1 MFDRDEALRKA
12 EKFARAG
19 RLDQAMAEYERVVE
33 QSPDDWKTLT
43 TLADLYVKAQ
53 QSERAAGLFARIADH
68 LAKEGFMP
76 RAEAFYKR
84 VLRIE
89 PNDEHALTQLAAIST
104 KQGILVEAKTHLL
117 ALARVRQG
125 RGDRRGAAEILLRVG
140 TLDPGDVKT
149 RRQAARA
156 AVEGGNH
163 DLAFAEY
170 ERIADDLLGD
180 NRGAEAVDV
189 LREGLSMAPAR
200 TGLRERLASALVA
213 KGEEEL
219 GQARL
224 DTARAALSE
233 ALELDPDVPGAAV
246 LLARAL
252 LGLGERF
259 EAGNRLAT
267 LEPVSFED
275 LRFVQLEGWIRAG
288 RADQVTAVVQRL
300 LASGLMSSVERNS
313 LLAAMASAPAEVAWT
328 IADPLSDAEI
338 EAMDWQAAIDVLDG
352 FCQRHPSHLGAL
364 TKRAEIVA
372 GSGSPEE
379 LDAAQSA
386 LVDAYLASGQAED
399 GRLIAEDLLSRTPDD
414 PGAQDRLVAALT
426 MLGDP
431 SPVEAMRAFV
441 AATVGAE
448 EESPSYAALTPEPD
462 DDPVDLSTLLD
473 LDDDDARVDAAGF
486 EVDTAPQE
494 VDLSAALAALEPG
507 TTGTVAADAP
517 AALQTAQTLDEVFAV
532 FRARAVAAAPDRASH
547 RYRVALS
554 YRDLGLAD
562 DAIRE
567 LESIAAEPR
576 HRFEAAAHLGRMLR
590 DRGDLP
596 QAAEWFERAAE
607 APATSADAGRELLF
621 DLGTVL
627 EQSGESV
634 RALAVY
640 IELRADAGA
649 YRDVVERIDR
659 LSQIQAED

>member
-125 RGDRRGAAEILLRVG
+125 RGNRRGAAESCCG
-140 TLDPGDVKT
+140 SEPWT
-149 RRQAARA
+149 RRRQDPAP
-156 AVEGGNH
+156 GGPRRGRGRQPRSRICGVQ
-163 DLAFAEY
+163 
-170 ERIADDLLGD
+170 RIADDLLGD

-259 EAGNRLAT
+259 EAGNRLAP

-288 RADQVTAVVQRL
+288 RSDQVTAAVNRL

-338 EAMDWQAAIDVLDG
+338 DAMDWQAAIDVLDG

-364 TKRAEIVA
+364 TKRAEMVA

-462 DDPVDLSTLLD
+462 DDPVDLGTLLD
-473 LDDDDARVDAAGF
+473 LDDDDARADVAGF

-507 TTGTVAADAP
+507 TRGTVAADAP

-532 FRARAVAAAPDRASH
+532 FRARAVAAAPDKASY

-659 LSQIQAED
+659 LSRIQAED

>member
-43 TLADLYVKAQ
+43 TLADLYVKGQ

-89 PNDEHALTQLAAIST
+89 PNDEHALSQLAAIST

-180 NRGAEAVDV
+180 ERAPEAIEV
-189 LREGLSMAPAR
+189 LREGLGMAPAR
-200 TGLRERLASALVA
+200 RGLRDRLASALVA
-213 KGEEEL
+213 KGEAEL

-224 DTARAALSE
+224 DTARDALAE
-233 ALELDPDVPGAAV
+233 ALDLDPDVPGAAV
-246 LLARAL
+246 MLARAL
-252 LGLGERF
+252 VGLGDRV
-259 EAGNRLAT
+259 EAGNRLAA
-267 LEPVSFED
+267 LEPVTFDD

-288 RADQVTAVVQRL
+288 RPDQVTAAVGRL
-300 LASGLMSSVERNS
+300 LASGLMSSAERAA
-313 LLAAMASAPAEVAWT
+313 LLSAMASAPAEVAWT

-338 EAMDWQAAIDVLDG
+338 DAMDWQAAIDVLDG
-352 FCQRHPSHLGAL
+352 FCQRFPGHLAAL

-399 GRLIAEDLLSRTPDD
+399 GRLIAEDLLSRTPGD
-414 PGAQDRLVAALT
+414 PAAQERLVAALT
-426 MLGDP
+426 MVGDP
-431 SPVEAMRAFV
+431 SPVESMQAFV
-441 AATVGAE
+441 AATVGADVQ
-448 EESPSYAALTPEPD
+448 SPSYDAIAPETDDSPIDLT
-462 DDPVDLSTLLD
+462 TLLD
-473 LDDDDARVDAAGF
+473 IDEEPGERASFEIDA
-486 EVDTAPQE
+486 APQE
-494 VDLSAALAALEPG
+494 IDLSAALAALEPG
-507 TTGTVAADAP
+507 AGGVAAAAEAP

-532 FRARAVAAAPDRASH
+532 FRARAVAAAPDKTAY
-547 RYRVALS
+547 RYRLALS
-554 YRDLGLAD
+554 YREMGLPD
-562 DAIRE
+562 DAVRE

-576 HRFEAAAHLGRMLR
+576 HRFEAALQLGRMFR
-590 DRGDLP
+590 ERGDLSR
-596 QAAEWFERAAE
+596 AAEWFERAAE
-607 APATSADAGRELLF
+607 APPTSTDAGRELLF
-621 DLGTVL
+621 DLGNVL
-627 EQSGESV
+627 EQAGEGV

-640 IELRADAGA
+640 IELRADAGD

-659 LSQIQAED
+659 LSRVQAED

>member
-33 QSPDDWKTLT
+33 QTPDDWKTLT
-43 TLADLYVKAQ
+43 TLADLYLKAQ
-53 QSERAAGLFARIADH
+53 QSERAAGLFGRIADH
-68 LAKEGFMP
+68 LAREGFMP

-89 PNDEHALTQLAAIST
+89 PNHEHALSQLAAIST

-117 ALARVRQG
+117 ALARVRQA
-125 RGDRRGAAEILLRVG
+125 RGDRRGAAEVLLRVG

-170 ERIADDLLGD
+170 ERIADDLVAD
-180 NRGAEAVDV
+180 NRGAEAVEV
-189 LREGLSMAPAR
+189 LREGLTMAPAR

-224 DTARAALSE
+224 EPARAALVE
-233 ALELDPDVPGAAV
+233 ALEMDPDVSGAAV
-246 LLARAL
+246 MLARAL
-252 LGLGERF
+252 VGLGDRV
-259 EAGNRLAT
+259 EAGNRLAG
-267 LEPVSFED
+267 LEPVTFDD

-288 RADQVTAVVQRL
+288 RSDHVTAAVNRL
-300 LASGLMSSVERNS
+300 LSTGAMSNAERDA
-313 LLAAMASAPAEVAWT
+313 LLAAMATAPADTAWT

-338 EAMDWQAAIDVLDG
+338 DAMDWQSAIQVLDA
-352 FCQRHPSHLGAL
+352 FCHRHPGYLLAL
-364 TKRAEIVA
+364 TKRAEVVA

-414 PGAQDRLVAALT
+414 LEAQQRLVAVLT

-431 SPVEAMRAFV
+431 SPDESMRAFV
-441 AATVGAE
+441 EATKEAGADVEEPYADLAA
-448 EESPSYAALTPEPD
+448 EPD
-462 DDPVDLSTLLD
+462 DPIDLSTLLD
-473 LDDDDARVDAAGF
+473 IVENDAAPDRAVLAS
-486 EVDTAPQE
+486 EPAAQE
-494 VDLSAALAALEPG
+494 IDLSGALAALETGAGG
-507 TTGTVAADAP
+507 TTEAP
-517 AALQTAQTLDEVFAV
+517 AALQTAQTLDEVFAI
-532 FRARAVAAAPDRASH
+532 FRARAVAAAPDKAAY

-554 YRDLGLAD
+554 YRDMGMPA

-567 LESIAAEPR
+567 LELIAAEPR
-576 HRFEAAAHLGRMLR
+576 HRFEAAATLGRMAR
-590 DRGDLP
+590 ERGELA
-596 QAAEWFERAAE
+596 QASDWFERAAE

-621 DLGTVL
+621 ELGTVL
-627 EQSGESV
+627 EQSGEAV

-640 IELRADAGA
+640 IELRADAGD
-649 YRDVVERIDR
+649 YRDVVERIER